1 MGAEVPAVAELVA
14 FVVSMDWDS
23 LLETVPLAG
32 VEGTLLLPMAL
43 VSPREDVLLIE
54 VALASLL
61 LEVVGIAEELAA
73 VPELGPVAAVSPEP
87 ELVIAELI
95 SELPPG
101 DGDVLAAVA
110 NVELVAVQGMVTGTL
125 IIWEFSE
132 TTTVEI

>member
-1 MGAEVPAVAELVA
+1 MGAEVPAVAELA
-14 FVVSMDWDS
+14 ASVVSMDWDS

-73 VPELGPVAAVSPEP
+73 VPELGPVAAVSPE
-87 ELVIAELI
+87 
-95 SELPPG
+95 
-101 DGDVLAAVA
+101 
-110 NVELVAVQGMVTGTL
+110 T
-125 IIWEFSE
+125 
-132 TTTVEI
+132 

>member
-14 FVVSMDWDS
+14 SVVSMDWDS

-125 IIWEFSE
+125 II
-132 TTTVEI
+132 

>member
-1 MGAEVPAVAELVA
+1 MGAEVPAVAELA
-14 FVVSMDWDS
+14 ASVVSMDWDS

-110 NVELVAVQGMVTGTL
+110 NVELVAVQGMVTGIL
-125 IIWEFSE
+125 II
-132 TTTVEI
+132 

>member
-1 MGAEVPAVAELVA
+1 MGAEVPAVTELVA
-14 FVVSMDWDS
+14 SVVSMDWDS

-43 VSPREDVLLIE
+43 VSPREDVPLIE

-73 VPELGPVAAVSPEP
+73 VPEMGPVEAVSPEP

-110 NVELVAVQGMVTGTL
+110 NVELLAVQGMVTGTL
-125 IIWEFSE
+125 II
-132 TTTVEI
+132 